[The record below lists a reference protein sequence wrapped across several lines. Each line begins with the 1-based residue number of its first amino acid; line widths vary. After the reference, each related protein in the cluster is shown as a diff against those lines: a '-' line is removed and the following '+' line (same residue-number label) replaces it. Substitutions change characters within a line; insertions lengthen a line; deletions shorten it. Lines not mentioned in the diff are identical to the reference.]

1 MEFIP
6 LIGLNETSLGSTPL
20 SSRHM
25 NLAGF
30 LIAGPVAHSHALW
43 RNPSHEV
50 PFLTTEYYV
59 DVARKLEQG
68 KFDLIFFADRLAI
81 ADRYGNDK
89 EVGIRHGD
97 QDSTRMD
104 PVPILGA
111 LAATTKHI
119 GLGATRSTTYD
130 QPYHLAR
137 EFRTIDHLPKGRA
150 AWNVVTSMND
160 SEAKNFG
167 VESHLSHDQ
176 RYDRAEEFMEL
187 IFKLW
192 DSWEKGALQL
202 DRAKGIYADPA
213 KVHYINHVGAYF
225 KSRGP
230 LNIPAGP
237 QGRPVVIQ
245 AGASDRGRA
254 FAVKWAE
261 VIFNIS
267 PTREHMK
274 RSTQGVHE
282 ETERLKRPVGSCKSL
297 TAIMP
302 FVGRTREEAQEKRD
316 LANSLV
322 DPMVGLSTL
331 AAHSNVDLSTLDL
344 DAPVEQLQSSGTQ
357 SLIAMAS
364 RIARDNS
371 LSLREIGRKYGESVL
386 VPQLCGTSKQIA
398 DELADI
404 FTSGDVDGFVVSPAF
419 LPDSFA
425 EFADGVVPELQRL
438 GVFRKEYTAST
449 LRGHLQT

>member
-1 MEFIP
+1 MP
-6 LIGLNETSLGSTPL
+6 LDRGMT
-20 SSRHM
+20 
-25 NLAGF
+25 LAGF

-43 RNPSHEV
+43 RNPAHDV
-50 PFLTTEYYV
+50 PFLSLQYYV
-59 DVARKLEQG
+59 DVARTLERG

-81 ADRYGNDK
+81 ADRFGADK
-89 EVGIRHGD
+89 EIGIHYGD

-111 LAATTKHI
+111 LAMATDKI

-137 EFRTIDHLPKGRA
+137 EFQTLDHLSSGRA

-160 SEAKNFG
+160 GEALNFG
-167 VESHLSHDQ
+167 IDSHLNHDQ
-176 RYDRAEEFMEL
+176 RYDRADEFMQL

-192 DSWEKGALQL
+192 GSWDPDALIL
-202 DRAKGIYADPA
+202 DRAKGIYADPK
-213 KVHYINHVGAYF
+213 KVHYVNHVGEYF

-230 LNIPAGP
+230 LNIPLGP
-237 QGRPVVIQ
+237 QGRPVIIQ

-267 PTREHMK
+267 PTREHMR
-274 RSTQGVHE
+274 RSTQGVRE
-282 ETERLKRPVGSCKSL
+282 ENARLGRPDGACKSL

-302 FVGRTREEAQEKRD
+302 FVGRSREEAEEKRD
-316 LANSLV
+316 RANALV
-322 DPMVGLSTL
+322 DPLVGLSTL
-331 AAHSNVDLSTLDL
+331 SAHANVDLSTLDL
-344 DAPVEQLQSSGTQ
+344 DAPVSELKSTGTQ

-364 RIARDNS
+364 RIAKDES
-371 LSLREIGRKYGESVL
+371 LTLREIGRRYGQSVL
-386 VPQLCGTSKQIA
+386 VPQICGTPQQIA

-404 FTSGDVDGFVVSPAF
+404 FTSGDADGFVVSPAF

-425 EFADGVVPELQRL
+425 EFSDLIVPQLQRKK
-438 GVFRKEYTAST
+438 VFREEYTATT
-449 LRGHLQT
+449 LRGHLQSGL

>member
-1 MEFIP
+1 MSQ
-6 LIGLNETSLGSTPL
+6 G
-20 SSRHM
+20 RRRMH
-25 NLAGF
+25 LAGF

-43 RNPSHEV
+43 RNPAHPV
-50 PFLTTEYYV
+50 PFLSTDYYV
-59 DVARKLEQG
+59 EIARILERG
-68 KFDLIFFADRLAI
+68 RFDLIFFADRLAI

-89 EVGIRHGD
+89 TIGIRHGD

-104 PVPILGA
+104 PMPILGA
-111 LAATTKHI
+111 LAATTRHL

-137 EFRTIDHLPKGRA
+137 EFRTLDHLSNGRG

-160 SEAKNFG
+160 GEALNFG
-167 VESHLSHDQ
+167 IASHLDHDQ
-176 RYDRAEEFMEL
+176 RYDRADEFMEL
-187 IFKLW
+187 IGKLW
-192 DSWEKGALQL
+192 DSWEPDALIL
-202 DRAKGIYADPA
+202 DRQQGIYADPD
-213 KVHYINHVGAYF
+213 KVHYVRHEGRHF

-237 QGRPVVIQ
+237 QGRPVIIQ

-267 PTREHMK
+267 PTRDHM
-274 RSTQGVHE
+274 RRVTLGVRE
-282 ETERLKRPVGSCKSL
+282 ENARLGRPDDACKSL

-302 FVGRTREEAQEKRD
+302 FVGRTREEAEEKRD
-316 LANSLV
+316 RANALV

-331 AAHSNVDLSTLDL
+331 SAHANFDLGVLDL
-344 DAPVEQLQSSGTQ
+344 DAPVAQLQSTGTQ

-364 RIARDNS
+364 RIARDES
-371 LSLREIGRKYGESVL
+371 LSLREIGRRYGQSVL
-386 VPQLCGTSKQIA
+386 VPQLCGTARYIA
-398 DELADI
+398 DQLADI
-404 FTSGDVDGFVVSPAF
+404 FLSGAADGFVLSPAF

-425 EFADGVVPELQRL
+425 EFVDFVVPELQRMK
-438 GVFRKEYTAST
+438 VFRSDYRATT
-449 LRGHLQT
+449 LRGNLQ

>member
-1 MEFIP
+1 
-6 LIGLNETSLGSTPL
+6 L

-43 RNPSHEV
+43 RNPAHAV
-50 PFLTTEYYV
+50 PFLTTDYYV
-59 DVARKLEQG
+59 EVARTLERG

-81 ADRYGNDK
+81 ADRFGNDK

-111 LAATTKHI
+111 LAATTRHI

-137 EFRTIDHLPKGRA
+137 EFGTVDHLSNGRA

-160 SEAKNFG
+160 GEALNFG
-167 VESHLSHDQ
+167 L
-176 RYDRAEEFMEL
+176 EFMEL

-192 DSWEKGALQL
+192 DSWEDGALKL
-202 DRAKGIYADPA
+202 DRANGVYADPD
-213 KVHYINHVGAYF
+213 KVHYVKHEGTYF

-230 LNIPAGP
+230 LNIPRGP
-237 QGRPVVIQ
+237 QGRPVIIQ

-261 VIFNIS
+261 IIFNIS

-274 RSTQGVHE
+274 RSTEGVRE
-282 ETERLKRPVGSCKSL
+282 EAQRLNRPEGSCKSL

-316 LANSLV
+316 MANALV

-331 AAHSNVDLSTLDL
+331 SAHSNVDLSTLDL
-344 DAPVEQLQSSGTQ
+344 DAPVEQLRSSGTQ

-371 LSLREIGRKYGESVL
+371 LSLREIGRKYGECVL
-386 VPQLCGTSKQIA
+386 VPQLCGTPKQIA

-404 FTSGDVDGFVVSPAF
+404 FTSGDADGFVVSPAF

-425 EFADGVVPELQRL
+425 EFVDGVVPELQRL
-438 GVFRKEYTAST
+438 GVFRQDYAAST
-449 LRGHLQT
+449 LRGHLQS